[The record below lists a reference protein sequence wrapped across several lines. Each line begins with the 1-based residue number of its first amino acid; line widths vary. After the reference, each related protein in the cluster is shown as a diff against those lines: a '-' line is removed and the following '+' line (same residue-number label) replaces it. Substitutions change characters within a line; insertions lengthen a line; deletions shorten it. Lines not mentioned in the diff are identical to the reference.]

1 MQNILHTAQTPK
13 HPHHHHHRRKQWGL
27 RLLNRWRQCLGF
39 ESTNKLQLFGKVSST
54 PGVLQSVFQKSK
66 SSQKHNDRNKKQ
78 FYFLLIWGTPQLNDV
93 HIASTVTLYLLYL
106 MQRHEPDKTPV
117 DIQKWKKYILR
128 SVQSNTLTSSD
139 FLKVF
144 HLSFAQSTPPQEA
157 FINCFLLSNEDT
169 RLLTMKK
176 L

>member
-13 HPHHHHHRRKQWGL
+13 HHHHRKQWG
-27 RLLNRWRQCLGF
+27 LLNRWRQCLGF
-39 ESTNKLQLFGKVSST
+39 ESTNKLQLSGKVSST

-78 FYFLLIWGTPQLNDV
+78 FYFLLIWWGTRAHCINR
-93 HIASTVTLYLLYL
+93 HTLLYL

-117 DIQKWKKYILR
+117 DIQRWKKYILT

-144 HLSFAQSTPPQEA
+144 HLSFTFAQSTPHRS
-157 FINCFLLSNEDT
+157 FKYLSTVFFFLL
-169 RLLTMKK
+169 
-176 L
+176 